1 MSGITIEGSV
11 TINRGV
17 YIGVP
22 PPPPILKLSLDADT
36 YVDTT
41 TGGQQNVSGTSD
53 NVGFFPYGWPGYSV
67 IQPGWTCVQTGAV
80 VSAVGNG
87 TTDLTITTV
96 GIPFTSNSTY
106 TFTSANTWFDSV
118 SNLPFILHNGV
129 TYSSDN
135 GGNFAFVPSGSQYA
149 QSPTSLSSL
158 NTWTVE
164 AWHYYTGTNAGSS
177 PCIITEL
184 YTGGGINYALGSL
197 NDNSPALMAGW
208 YNGGWNMPGYTLTAG
223 NWYQIIGTYDG
234 QHVKLYVNN
243 TLVEQVVSTGNPV
256 SSGAGITLMKRWDN
270 PEFWGGNLAIVK
282 VYENAMTAAD
292 VNASWDANKA
302 RFGLSVPTLD
312 ITAHSFPSND
322 PNGSIT
328 FNITNDGGSTITE
341 TGVIFGLPGQTTYA
355 ISVDTCTGSS
365 TTAER
370 TAIRTGGCPGPYT
383 TGLTGSQT
391 VSFNASE
398 FVYPSETINVLAYAV
413 NSFGVAYS
421 PTVLSWTPGI
431 CLAEG
436 TLITLADGSTTT
448 IENIDMADSLKVWDF
463 DNGVFATSNPL
474 WIKKEETTTHYN
486 LLTFN
491 DGSILKTI
499 NQHRIFNKEK
509 GMFTHPMTDDTPI
522 GTTTINEFG
531 QEITLV
537 SKEVVNE
544 SVNYYNVITDYHM
557 NLYANGILTSLRFNN
572 VYNITDMKF
581 VKDSRILRS
590 LSEFDG
596 IDNRWV
602 DGLRLRE
609 QQESIETI
617 TKYVAKLERTE
628 SEMCYA

>member
-41 TGGQQNVSGTSD
+41 SDGQQNVSGTSD

-96 GIPFTSNSTY
+96 GIPFTSGSTY

-243 TLVEQVVSTGNPV
+243 TLVEQVVSTGNAL
-256 SSGAGITLMKRWDN
+256 SSGAGINLMRRWDN
-270 PEFWGGNLAIVK
+270 AEFWGGNLAIVK

-302 RFGLSVPTLD
+302 RFGLPSFTLTSADIDNNNIGLGIGCEGDSTGFSIGGDYHSTGACYNPTL
-312 ITAHSFPSND
+312 TAGKQAELEAFWNN
-322 PNGSIT
+322 NGLTVS
-328 FNITNDGGSTITE
+328 SA
-341 TGVIFGLPGQTTYA
+341 TYLFD
-355 ISVDTCTGSS
+355 VTWGPGSS
-365 TTAER
+365 TNTTR
-370 TAIRTGGCPGPYT
+370 NVMVIGSKTSYLVMGTVDTNVTGWDSPGQNP
-383 TGLTGSQT
+383 L
-391 VSFNASE
+391 
-398 FVYPSETINVLAYAV
+398 
-413 NSFGVAYS
+413 NSAHMKAANGTFLFPATFTLIS
-421 PTVLSWTPGI
+421 PTVQ
-431 CLAEG
+431 
-436 TLITLADGSTTT
+436 
-448 IENIDMADSLKVWDF
+448 DS
-463 DNGVFATSNPL
+463 
-474 WIKKEETTTHYN
+474 
-486 LLTFN
+486 
-491 DGSILKTI
+491 
-499 NQHRIFNKEK
+499 
-509 GMFTHPMTDDTPI
+509 
-522 GTTTINEFG
+522 
-531 QEITLV
+531 
-537 SKEVVNE
+537 
-544 SVNYYNVITDYHM
+544 
-557 NLYANGILTSLRFNN
+557 
-572 VYNITDMKF
+572 
-581 VKDSRILRS
+581 
-590 LSEFDG
+590 
-596 IDNRWV
+596 V
-602 DGLRLRE
+602 DW
-609 QQESIETI
+609 
-617 TKYVAKLERTE
+617 
-628 SEMCYA
+628 C